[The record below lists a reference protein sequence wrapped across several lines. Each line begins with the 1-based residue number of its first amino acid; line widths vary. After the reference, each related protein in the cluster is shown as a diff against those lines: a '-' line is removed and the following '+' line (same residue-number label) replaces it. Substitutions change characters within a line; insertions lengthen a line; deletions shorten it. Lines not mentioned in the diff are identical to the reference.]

1 MDERDLHNGNTA
13 MVLGIISLV
22 IGVLGFF
29 KLTGIVLG
37 IVGIVLS
44 HKIRSEVQ
52 TANTGFI
59 LSIIG
64 LVLCSLRLLI
74 WIPLFMFPL
83 TAFWWL

>member
-1 MDERDLHNGNTA
+1 MDERDFSNGNTA

-22 IGVLGFF
+22 AGVLGLF

-64 LVLCSLRLLI
+64 LVLCSLRFLI
-74 WIPLFMFPL
+74 WIPLFLFPI
-83 TAFWWL
+83 TTFWLL